1 MSHKIRGNNLVEIR
15 RSKVALKLIKQ
26 AYIGIYILELGKT
39 VTYESQYD
47 CIKNKYDVKSKLF
60 FTVTNNLMY

>member
-39 VTYESQYD
+39 VTYEFHYD
-47 CIKNKYDVKSKLF
+47 CIKN
-60 FTVTNNLMY
+60 